1 MNTPDDPELVL
12 ASELRPF
19 PFVEVGLALARIR
32 DQRLYRAEY
41 QTFEAYCQT
50 KWHCGRSYVYHLISA
65 AQLFTQVFA
74 DGKAPKPRH
83 ESQLRP
89 LMGLSPEQAQLA
101 WERAAQNAGNGRITA
116 RLVKTAVRELH
127 LGASPKPIDHQPGKT
142 KAEQRRLIIDASR
155 QLLLLLSRKAKHEL
169 LTAKAETLRD
179 QIQTL
184 FAAGSDH

>member
-32 DQRLYRAEY
+32 DDRLYRAEFP
-41 QTFEAYCQT
+41 TFEAYCQT

-74 DGKAPKPRH
+74 DGKAPKPSH

-89 LMGLSPEQAQLA
+89 LVGLSSEQVQLA
-101 WERAAQNAGNGRITA
+101 WGRAAQNAGNGRITA
-116 RLVKTAVRELH
+116 RLVKTAVQELH
-127 LGASPKPIDHQPGKT
+127 LGASRKRIDKQPGK
-142 KAEQRRLIIDASR
+142 
-155 QLLLLLSRKAKHEL
+155 AKPSS
-169 LTAKAETLRD
+169 
-179 QIQTL
+179 
-184 FAAGSDH
+184 AA